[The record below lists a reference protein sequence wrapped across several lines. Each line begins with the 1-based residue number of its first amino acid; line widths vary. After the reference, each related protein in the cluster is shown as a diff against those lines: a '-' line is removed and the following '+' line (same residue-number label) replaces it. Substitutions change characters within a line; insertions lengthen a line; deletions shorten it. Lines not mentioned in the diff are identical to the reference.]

1 MGMRGGFTGLRI
13 VAIIALTLAVSSLAA
28 CGGTSQQGTSE
39 QGTSQQ
45 SQHNPKK
52 TGQLVFQDDFNGTAL
67 DTSKWIPG
75 VEWWVQT
82 ACDDSANN
90 VSVSGGAAHLRAD
103 DGQSGWCQRS
113 DYSSSI
119 IQTGQHGDP
128 SPFSLKYG
136 YVEARVWI
144 TAGQGL
150 WPAVWLVNSGG
161 AEGEE
166 IDLGEWVGADP
177 TRVWETVH
185 FAGGGYLQSS
195 YVGPNWSTGWHT
207 IAVDWRAGSVKW
219 YVDGVVR
226 YTVTDPR
233 VPSHRMYALLD
244 HWIGYPPDNGPPD
257 ASTPFPADFRVDY
270 IKAWQRRGGGG

>member
-1 MGMRGGFTGLRI
+1 MTRRSLNTL
-13 VAIIALTLAVSSLAA
+13 VAVVAPIAVIAALIICSAA
-28 CGGTSQQGTSE
+28 
-39 QGTSQQ
+39 
-45 SQHNPKK
+45 HANPPPPAKK
-52 TGQLVFQDDFNGTAL
+52 WQLVFQDDFAGTTL

-75 VEWWVQT
+75 IEWWVQT

-90 VSVSGGAAHLRAD
+90 VTVSAGAAHLRAN
-103 DGQSGWCQRS
+103 DGQSSWCLRNGQPN

-119 IQTGQHGDP
+119 VQTGRYGNA
-128 SPFSLKYG
+128 SPFSLRYG
-136 YVEARVWI
+136 YVETRVWI

-166 IDLGEWVGADP
+166 INLGEWVGADP
-177 TRVWETVH
+177 TRVWMTVH
-185 FAGGGYLQSS
+185 FAPAGGGYLQSS

-244 HWIGYPPDNGPPD
+244 HWIGYPPYNGPPD